1 MGSKIKLMI
10 RITNSRFYNKKG
22 FTLIEMLIVISI
34 IGILASI
41 VLVGL
46 GAFRSRGRDTR
57 RIADLREAQG
67 ALELYYTKFQQ
78 YPSSGLNSWGTMSQA
93 IINGG
98 VGVNTVSNDPLSPA
112 KTYVYGAS
120 SDQQQ
125 YVLMATLEEAS
136 HPGLK
141 DDVDGT
147 VFGVNC
153 GDAPQGN
160 YCVRL

>member
-1 MGSKIKLMI
+1 MI
-10 RITNSRFYNKKG
+10 RITNLRFQNKKG

-78 YPSSGLNSWGTMSQA
+78 YPGSGLNSWDTMTQA
-93 IINGG
+93 IVNGG

-112 KTYVYGAS
+112 KNYVYGVS
-120 SDQQQ
+120 PDQQQ
-125 YVLMATLEEAS
+125 YVLMASLEEAS
-136 HPGLK
+136 HPALK
-141 DDVDGT
+141 DDVDGS

-153 GDAPQGN
+153 EDSPTGN

>member
-1 MGSKIKLMI
+1 MIKL
-10 RITNSRFYNKKG
+10 TNSKFHRQG

-67 ALELYYTKFQQ
+67 GLELYYTKFQK
-78 YPSSGLNSWGTMSQA
+78 YPTSVGGSGAGASWAAMAQA
-93 IINGG
+93 IKNGG
-98 VGVNTVSNDPLSPA
+98 VGVSAVPNDPLAPN
-112 KTYVYGAS
+112 KNYGYGVS
-120 SDQQQ
+120 VPDLQQ
-125 YVLMATLEEAS
+125 YVLMATLEDAS
-136 HPGLK
+136 HPALK
-141 DDVDGT
+141 DDIEGMI
-147 VFGVNC
+147 FGVNC
-153 GDAPQGN
+153 DDPN